1 MDQSVSRTQYDPG
14 TVRKFKRMSCV
25 AALEYLKMG
34 FTKTS
39 KEKMLAFGPREYI
52 QLFKW
57 CAQWNL

>member
-1 MDQSVSRTQYDPG
+1 MGD
-14 TVRKFKRMSCV
+14 ME
-25 AALEYLKMG
+25 LLKIG

-39 KEKMLAFGPREYI
+39 EEKMLAFGPREYI